1 MKVSRRIYFSAVMTT
16 QIGKQRTSSFTTSI
30 SGNMGNNEASLV
42 DTRSINDSQSVVPRE
57 RKVSQY
63 LLDTQ
68 KFRKISMST
77 NLPDSTLN
85 PDSGKLQSSNS
96 GSDEKL
102 VVSLSSQK
110 KSDANELQAHS
121 TPNDSSKQNTA
132 APTEMTLKRSD
143 AVDLLM
149 NAGEKTLPEDMGH
162 IRMISLSRD
171 NEPPKEGNGQANT
184 KAGNGS
190 LKGVTSKANS
200 PDQKTTDLDDHD
212 ETSHLI

>member
-1 MKVSRRIYFSAVMTT
+1 MTT

-30 SGNMGNNEASLV
+30 SGMGNNEASFV
-42 DTRSINDSQSVVPRE
+42 DTRSSNDSQSVVPRE

-68 KFRKISMST
+68 KFRKISLST

-110 KSDANELQAHS
+110 KSDANELHAHS
-121 TPNDSSKQNTA
+121 APSDNSKQNTA

-149 NAGEKTLPEDMGH
+149 NASEKTSPEDMGH

-190 LKGVTSKANS
+190 LKGITSKANS
-200 PDQKTTDLDDHD
+200 QDQKTTDLDDHD